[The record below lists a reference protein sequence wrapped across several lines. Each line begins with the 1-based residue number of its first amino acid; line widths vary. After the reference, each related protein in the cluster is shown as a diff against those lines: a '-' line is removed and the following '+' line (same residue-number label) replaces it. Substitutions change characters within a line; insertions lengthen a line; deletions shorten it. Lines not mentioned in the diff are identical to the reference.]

1 MTIKDL
7 VSDYKGSIEI
17 SVKKMEE
24 DEAVEIVSFDA
35 TEKDAIKDEI
45 MNAEVSKWNV
55 VVGGRVTPNTTISI
69 LIKSATTT
77 DTSDPTDPPSDPGNS
92 DPSGDPTP

>member
-7 VSDYKGSIEI
+7 VSDYKGSIEV

-24 DEAVEIVSFDA
+24 DEAIEVVSFDA

-45 MNAEVSKWNV
+45 MSAEVSKWNV
-55 VVGGRVTPNTTISI
+55 VVGGRVTPTVSISV
-69 LIKSATTT
+69 LIKATTTT
-77 DTSDPTDPPSDPGNS
+77 DTTEPSDPPSS
-92 DPSGDPTP
+92 DPDTP

>member
-7 VSDYKGSIEI
+7 VSDYKGSIEV

-24 DEAVEIVSFDA
+24 DEAIEVVSFDA

-45 MNAEVSKWNV
+45 MSAEVSKWNV
-55 VVGGRVTPNTTISI
+55 VVGGRVTPTVSISV
-69 LIKSATTT
+69 LIKATTT
-77 DTSDPTDPPSDPGNS
+77 DTTEPSDPPSS
-92 DPSGDPTP
+92 DPDTP